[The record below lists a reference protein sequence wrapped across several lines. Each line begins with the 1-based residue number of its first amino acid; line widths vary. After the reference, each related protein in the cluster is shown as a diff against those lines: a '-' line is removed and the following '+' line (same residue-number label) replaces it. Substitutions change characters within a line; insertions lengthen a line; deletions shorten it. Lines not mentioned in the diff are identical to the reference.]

1 MQRCGHS
8 SSFVVIDCP
17 YKRASFLVIPSF
29 SVLVFSPLSLVSR
42 ITKFASICILCS
54 LAPSSLSSLALSF
67 LLSYL
72 SRACRV
78 SSWIH
83 SLTSPPS
90 AAAPSA
96 LQLLKLHLFATAP
109 LPSTCCHPCPVF
121 NPFPHPYR
129 PLIYPHPP
137 PTPPAA
143 SQVPEALAEA

>member
-109 LPSTCCHPCPVF
+109 LPSTCCHPCPSLQ
-121 NPFPHPYR
+121 
-129 PLIYPHPP
+129 PLPSPLPSPNLPHPP